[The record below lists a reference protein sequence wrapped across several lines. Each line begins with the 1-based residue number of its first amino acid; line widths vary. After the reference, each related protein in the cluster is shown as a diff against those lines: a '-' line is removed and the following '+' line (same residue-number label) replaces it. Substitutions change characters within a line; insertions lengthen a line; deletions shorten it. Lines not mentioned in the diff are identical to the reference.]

1 MEFNATFLVAAVSF
15 IIFTLLMQAMFYHP
29 VSKIMEKRKSLFDN
43 NSAITE
49 ENIKNAAEIRENKDK
64 EILSSKTDAKNLI
77 MSEVE
82 KANQEKTIK
91 ENELKQETLNKIS
104 EQKVA
109 LNTDKEVTANEM
121 KNNLDDISNSILA
134 KLTGGVN

>member
-91 ENELKQETLNKIS
+91 ENDETTPRKKERVGKRIEELEIKIIS
-104 EQKVA
+104 
-109 LNTDKEVTANEM
+109 TAQ
-121 KNNLDDISNSILA
+121 LV
-134 KLTGGVN
+134 GQ